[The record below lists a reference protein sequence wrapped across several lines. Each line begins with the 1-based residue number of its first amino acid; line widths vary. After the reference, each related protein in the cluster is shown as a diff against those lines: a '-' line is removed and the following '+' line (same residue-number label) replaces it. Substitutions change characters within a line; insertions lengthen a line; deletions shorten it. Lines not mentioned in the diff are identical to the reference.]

1 MSVEGLLLVGFVFTK
16 DFDFAGLASVKQ
28 KRLVKRTHSV
38 YLSCG
43 YGLATAS
50 GPEVCFFKELDLS
63 KTCILLN

>member
-1 MSVEGLLLVGFVFTK
+1 MSKSSVYLLKENLVV
-16 DFDFAGLASVKQ
+16 DDFAGLASVRQ